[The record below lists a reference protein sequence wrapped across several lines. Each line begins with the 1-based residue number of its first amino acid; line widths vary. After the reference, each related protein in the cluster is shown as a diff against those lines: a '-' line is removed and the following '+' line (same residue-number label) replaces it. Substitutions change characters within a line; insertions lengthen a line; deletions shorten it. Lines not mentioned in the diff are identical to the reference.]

1 MMNDRARQLLDFH
14 DSIGNLRLTQLPQF
28 AGVDIWG
35 RSYAPKSAAA
45 VMPVTTADFHVEIM
59 RFPHVFGLR
68 LSPKAPRLDVS
79 DAPLAPGS
87 RTRDWFTP
95 A

>member
-1 MMNDRARQLLDFH
+1 VAGRTAGH
-14 DSIGNLRLTQLPQF
+14 HLPQF

-45 VMPVTTADFHVEIM
+45 VTPVTTAGFPVEIM

-68 LSPKAPRLDVS
+68 LSLKMPSARRHRRV
-79 DAPLAPGS
+79 AGS
-87 RTRDWFTP
+87 RTRDRFRP

>member
-1 MMNDRARQLLDFH
+1 MAGRTAGH
-14 DSIGNLRLTQLPQF
+14 HLPQF

-45 VMPVTTADFHVEIM
+45 VTPVTTAGFPVEIM

-68 LSPKAPRLDVS
+68 LSLKTPRLNVT

-87 RTRDWFTP
+87 RTRDRFTP
-95 A
+95 T